1 MERIVEGQR
10 LNDVERCGQIWL
22 VGTCSLVYSSAK
34 PKGVRLGYM
43 GHLTLISE
51 DVITALDHFPPDLK
65 QVIEE
70 CAPQPAWDDY
80 VRGRYNETKKK
91 DTSLLGGGR
100 PAVTV
105 SASRPAGQ
113 WKVDEEDSNTSVPPP
128 AIKLDLHETKGEFRR
143 ATGPKPTLGNT
154 ADFGVAPAADDDDDD
169 FTTAT
174 HPTVRSCYYW
184 LAVTDP
190 RL

>member
-1 MERIVEGQR
+1 MEKARSQVFF
-10 LNDVERCGQIWL
+10 
-22 VGTCSLVYSSAK
+22 SAK

-65 QVIEE
+65 QIIEE
-70 CAPQPAWDDY
+70 HAPQPAWDNY
-80 VRGRYNETKKK
+80 VRGRYKETRKK
-91 DTSLLGGGR
+91 DTSLLGGGK
-100 PAVTV
+100 PTV
-105 SASRPAGQ
+105 VASLARPAGQ
-113 WKVDEEDSNTSVPPP
+113 WKVDEEDTHPSVPAP
-128 AIKLDLHETKGEFRR
+128 AVKVEQQETKGEFRR
-143 ATGPKPTLGNT
+143 ATGSRPALGNT

-174 HPTVRSCYYW
+174 HPTVSTYRCGIV
-184 LAVTDP
+184 AITV

>member
-1 MERIVEGQR
+1 MQKHR
-10 LNDVERCGQIWL
+10 LQGL
-22 VGTCSLVYSSAK
+22 SSAK

-70 CAPQPAWDDY
+70 YAPQPAWDDY
-80 VRGRYNETKKK
+80 VRGRYKETRKK
-91 DTSLLGGGR
+91 DTSLLGGGKPTVISALAR
-100 PAVTV
+100 PAT
-105 SASRPAGQ
+105 Q
-113 WKVDEEDSNTSVPPP
+113 WRVDEEDSHSPAQTSAV
-128 AIKLDLHETKGEFRR
+128 KVDLQDPKGEFRR
-143 ATGPKPTLGNT
+143 AAGSRPALRNT

-174 HPTVRSCYYW
+174 HPTVSPYHYEIATIGCQ
-184 LAVTDP
+184 L
-190 RL
+190 

>member
-1 MERIVEGQR
+1 MQ
-10 LNDVERCGQIWL
+10 ERCLQGL
-22 VGTCSLVYSSAK
+22 SSAK

-70 CAPQPAWDDY
+70 YAPQPAWDDY
-80 VRGRYNETKKK
+80 VRGRYRETKKK
-91 DTSLLGGGR
+91 DTSLLGGGKPTVISALAR
-100 PAVTV
+100 PA
-105 SASRPAGQ
+105 AQ
-113 WKVDEEDSNTSVPPP
+113 WNVDEEDSHSP
-128 AIKLDLHETKGEFRR
+128 AQSSAVRVDLQDPKGEFRR
-143 ATGPKPTLGNT
+143 ATGSRPTLRNT

-174 HPTVRSCYYW
+174 HPTVSPMPLRDCSH
-184 LAVTDP
+184 
-190 RL
+190 RLPTLTAIVCPVSSA